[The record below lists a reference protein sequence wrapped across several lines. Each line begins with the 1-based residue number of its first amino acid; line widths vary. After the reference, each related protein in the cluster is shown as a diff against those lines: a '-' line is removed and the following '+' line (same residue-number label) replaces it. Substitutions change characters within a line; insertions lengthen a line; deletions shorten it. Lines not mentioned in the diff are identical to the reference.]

1 MSRGSIHRT
10 RLFGANKYAPL
21 IRIFRK
27 EENLRMK
34 VLVIGSG
41 GREHTLVWK
50 ITQSPKVSKVYCA
63 PGNAGISRLAQCVNI
78 DADSI
83 EKLVDFAQKEKI
95 DLTVVGPELPLSRGI
110 VNEFNQQG
118 LRIFGPSKEAAEIE
132 SSKVFSKYL
141 LKKYNIPTANYQVFQ
156 NIEKALD
163 DIKKQ
168 TFPLVIKADGLAAG
182 KGVFIVKNLSQAK
195 DALNALMEEKKFGEA
210 GRQVIIEEFLEGEE
224 VSILA
229 FCDGKTVIPMVSSQD
244 HKKIFDNDL
253 GPNTGGMGAY
263 SPVPFYPDEF
273 EKRVLEEILKPTVK
287 GLQNE
292 GKEYKGVLYAGLILT
307 KEGPKVLEFNAR
319 FGDPETQVILPR
331 LKTDLIDILNAVI
344 DSTLHKINIQWED
357 NAAVCVVVASGGYP
371 EKYQKGKVIS
381 GLEKLEKMK
390 DMIAFH
396 AGTKFQ
402 EGRVV
407 TSGGRVL
414 GITAWDETISKAKE
428 KAYKGVNEIYFED
441 MYYRKD
447 IAAKAIKE
455 KNK

>member
-1 MSRGSIHRT
+1 
-10 RLFGANKYAPL
+10 
-21 IRIFRK
+21 
-27 EENLRMK
+27 MK

-41 GREHTLVWK
+41 GREHTLIWK
-50 ITQSPKVSKVYCA
+50 IIQSPKVSQVYCA
-63 PGNAGISRLAQCVNI
+63 PGNAGISRLARCIDIDVGNI
-78 DADSI
+78 D
-83 EKLVDFAQKEKI
+83 KLVDFAQKEKI
-95 DLTVVGPELPLSRGI
+95 DLTVVGPELPLSQGI
-110 VNEFNQQG
+110 VNEFNKQG

-132 SSKVFSKYL
+132 SSKVFSKRL
-141 LKKYNIPTANYQVFQ
+141 MKKHNIPTANYEIFQ
-156 NIEKALD
+156 NSEKAFEY
-163 DIKKQ
+163 IKQQ

-182 KGVFIVKNLSQAK
+182 KGVFIVKNLNQAR
-195 DALNALMEEKKFGEA
+195 DALNTLMEGKKFGEA
-210 GRQVIIEEFLEGEE
+210 GRQVVIEEFLEGEE

-229 FCDGKTVIPMVSSQD
+229 FCDGKTVIPMVPSQD
-244 HKKIFDNDL
+244 HKKIFDNDQ

-263 SPVPFYPDEF
+263 SPVPFYPDEL

-287 GLQNE
+287 GLQRE

-307 KEGPKVLEFNAR
+307 KEGLKVLEFNAR

-371 EKYQKGKVIS
+371 GKYQKGKVIS
-381 GLEKLEKMK
+381 GLERLEKMK
-390 DMIAFH
+390 DVIAFH

-402 EGRVV
+402 DGEII

-414 GITAWDETISKAKE
+414 GITAWDDTISKAKE
-428 KAYKGVNEIYFED
+428 RAYKAVKEIYFED

-447 IAAKAIKE
+447 IAAKAIK
-455 KNK
+455 

>member
-1 MSRGSIHRT
+1 
-10 RLFGANKYAPL
+10 
-21 IRIFRK
+21 
-27 EENLRMK
+27 MK

-63 PGNAGISRLAQCVNI
+63 PGNAGISKLAQCVNI

-83 EKLVDFAQKEKI
+83 EELVDFVQKEKI

-110 VNEFNQQG
+110 VNEFNKQN

-156 NIEKALD
+156 NSEKALD
-163 DIKKQ
+163 YIQQQ

-182 KGVFIVKNLSQAK
+182 KGVFIVENLAEAR
-195 DALNALMEEKKFGEA
+195 DALNALMDEKQFGEA

-244 HKKIFDNDL
+244 HKKIFDNDQ

-263 SPVPFYPDEF
+263 SPVPFYPDEL
-273 EKRVLEEILKPTVK
+273 EKRVLEKILKPTVK
-287 GLQNE
+287 GLRSE

-319 FGDPETQVILPR
+319 FGDPETQVLLPR

-344 DSTLHKINIQWED
+344 EETLHKINIEWED

-371 EKYQKGKVIS
+371 GKYQKGKVIS
-381 GLEKLEKMK
+381 GLERLKKME
-390 DMIAFH
+390 DVIAFH
-396 AGTKFQ
+396 AGTKLQ
-402 EGRVV
+402 DGKVI

-414 GITAWDETISKAKE
+414 GITARDETISKAKE
-428 KAYKGVNEIYFED
+428 RAYKGVKEIYFED

-447 IAAKAIKE
+447 IAAKAIK
-455 KNK
+455 

>member
-1 MSRGSIHRT
+1 
-10 RLFGANKYAPL
+10 
-21 IRIFRK
+21 
-27 EENLRMK
+27 MK

-50 ITQSPKVSKVYCA
+50 MAQSPKVSKIYCA
-63 PGNAGISRLAQCVNI
+63 PGNAGISTLAQCVNI
-78 DADSI
+78 NADNI
-83 EKLVDFAQKEKI
+83 EKLADFAQKEKI

-141 LKKYNIPTANYQVFQ
+141 LKKYNIPTANYEVFQ
-156 NIEKALD
+156 NSKKALD

-182 KGVFIVKNLSQAK
+182 KGVFIVKNLLQAR
-195 DALNALMEEKKFGEA
+195 DALDALMVEKQFGEA

-224 VSILA
+224 VSILS
-229 FCDGKTVIPMVSSQD
+229 FCDGKTVVPMVSSQD
-244 HKKIFDNDL
+244 HKKIFDHDQ

-263 SPVPFYPDEF
+263 SPVPFYPDEL
-273 EKRVLEEILKPTVK
+273 EKRVLEEILKSTVK
-287 GLQNE
+287 GLQKE

-344 DSTLHKINIQWED
+344 DNRLHKINIEWKD
-357 NAAVCVVVASGGYP
+357 NSAVCVVVASGGYP
-371 EKYQKGKVIS
+371 GKYQKEKVIS
-381 GLEKLEKMK
+381 GLQKLEKMK
-390 DMIAFH
+390 NIIAFH
-396 AGTKFQ
+396 AGSKFQ
-402 EGRVV
+402 DKQVV

-414 GITAWDETISKAKE
+414 GITAWDDTISKAKE
-428 KAYKGVNEIYFED
+428 KAYQAVKEIYFED

-447 IAAKAIKE
+447 IAAKATKE
-455 KNK
+455 KK

>member
-1 MSRGSIHRT
+1 VG
-10 RLFGANKYAPL
+10 
-21 IRIFRK
+21 
-27 EENLRMK
+27 MK

-41 GREHTLVWK
+41 GREHALVWK
-50 ITQSPKVSKVYCA
+50 INQSPKVSQIYCA
-63 PGNAGISRLAQCVNI
+63 PGNAGISTLAQCVNI

-83 EKLVDFAQKEKI
+83 EKLVDFAKKEKI
-95 DLTVVGPELPLSRGI
+95 DLTVVGPELPLSQGI
-110 VNEFNQQG
+110 VNEFNKQG
-118 LRIFGPSKEAAEIE
+118 LRIFGPSKEATEIE
-132 SSKVFSKYL
+132 SSKVFSKFL
-141 LKKYNIPTANYQVFQ
+141 LKKYNIPTANYEVFQ
-156 NIEKALD
+156 NSEKALAY
-163 DIKKQ
+163 IQQQ

-182 KGVFIVKNLSQAK
+182 KGVFIVENLVQAR
-195 DALNALMEEKKFGEA
+195 DALNTLMDEKQFGDA

-287 GLQNE
+287 GLQDE

-331 LKTDLIDILNAVI
+331 LKTDLIDIFDAVI
-344 DSTLHKINIQWED
+344 DNRLHQINIQWED

-371 EKYQKGKVIS
+371 GNYQKGKVVS
-381 GLEKLEKMK
+381 GLERLEKMK
-390 DMIAFH
+390 DVIAFH

-402 EGRVV
+402 DDQVV

-414 GITAWDETISKAKE
+414 GITAWDDTISKAKE
-428 KAYKGVNEIYFED
+428 KAYQAVKEIYFEE

-455 KNK
+455 KTK

>member
-1 MSRGSIHRT
+1 
-10 RLFGANKYAPL
+10 
-21 IRIFRK
+21 
-27 EENLRMK
+27 MK

-50 ITQSPKVSKVYCA
+50 ISQSPKVSQVYCA
-63 PGNAGISRLAQCVNI
+63 PGNAGISRLAKCENI

-95 DLTVVGPELPLSRGI
+95 DLTIVGPELPLSWGI
-110 VNEFNQQG
+110 VNEFNKQG
-118 LRIFGPSKEAAEIE
+118 LRIFGPSREATEIE

-141 LKKYNIPTANYQVFQ
+141 MKKYNIPTANYEVFQ
-156 NIEKALD
+156 NSEKALD
-163 DIKKQ
+163 DVKKH

-182 KGVFIVKNLSQAK
+182 KGVFIVKNLFEAR
-195 DALNALMEEKKFGEA
+195 DALEALMEEKQFGEA

-229 FCDGKTVIPMVSSQD
+229 FCDGKTVIPMVPSQD
-244 HKKIFDNDL
+244 HKKIFDNDQ

-273 EKRVLEEILKPTVK
+273 KKRVLEEILKPTVN
-287 GLQNE
+287 GLRGE

-319 FGDPETQVILPR
+319 FGDPETQAILPR
-331 LKTDLIDILNAVI
+331 LKTDLIDIFDAVI
-344 DSTLHKINIQWED
+344 ENTLHKINIQWED

-371 EKYQKGKVIS
+371 GKYQKGKVIS
-381 GLEKLEKMK
+381 GLERLEKMK
-390 DMIAFH
+390 DIIAFH

-402 EGRVV
+402 DDQVI

-428 KAYKGVNEIYFED
+428 RAYKGVKEIYFED

-447 IAAKAIKE
+447 IAVKAIKE
-455 KNK
+455 KDK

>member
-1 MSRGSIHRT
+1 
-10 RLFGANKYAPL
+10 
-21 IRIFRK
+21 
-27 EENLRMK
+27 MK
-34 VLVIGSG
+34 LLVIGSG

-78 DADSI
+78 GADSI

-95 DLTVVGPELPLSRGI
+95 DLTIVGPELPLSRGI
-110 VNEFNQQG
+110 VNEFNKQG
-118 LRIFGPSKEAAEIE
+118 LRIFGPSKEATEIE

-141 LKKYNIPTANYQVFQ
+141 LKKHNIPTANYQVFQ
-156 NIEKALD
+156 NSEKALD
-163 DIKKQ
+163 YINKQ

-182 KGVFIVKNLSQAK
+182 KGVFIVKNLVEAR
-195 DALNALMEEKKFGEA
+195 DALGALMEEKKFGEA

-244 HKKIFDNDL
+244 HKKIFDNDQ

-263 SPVPFYPDEF
+263 SPVPFYLDEF
-273 EKRVLEEILKPTVK
+273 KKRVLEEILKPTIK
-287 GLQNE
+287 GLQRE

-344 DSTLHKINIQWED
+344 DNTLHKINIQWED
-357 NAAVCVVVASGGYP
+357 NAFMPAP
-371 EKYQKGKVIS
+371 NFKI
-381 GLEKLEKMK
+381 
-390 DMIAFH
+390 I
-396 AGTKFQ
+396 
-402 EGRVV
+402 R
-407 TSGGRVL
+407 
-414 GITAWDETISKAKE
+414 
-428 KAYKGVNEIYFED
+428 
-441 MYYRKD
+441 
-447 IAAKAIKE
+447 
-455 KNK
+455 